1 MRTYA
6 GSPTN
11 FQVNSSGSGNLTS
24 EDKVRTYAGS
34 STDFQV
40 NSSGLGNST
49 GEKKAGAWCIFSIC
63 YWLVAPTS
71 LHTHPKF
78 ERTMIRIKLKRY
90 FEPYK
95 KEMTRQV
102 RRSRGT
108 WSSRCGPTRT
118 LTAFIS
124 SGWDLRQSTNL
135 LIGMLH
141 KKDGK
146 IWEKFPCG
154 SPPLPH

>member
-11 FQVNSSGSGNLTS
+11 
-24 EDKVRTYAGS
+24 
-34 STDFQV
+34 FQV

-63 YWLVAPTS
+63 YWLAAPTS

-102 RRSRGT
+102 RRSRGS

-141 KKDGK
+141 KKM
-146 IWEKFPCG
+146 EKSGRNSHVAHRPSFPIKDFCPDLIIFWG
-154 SPPLPH
+154 V